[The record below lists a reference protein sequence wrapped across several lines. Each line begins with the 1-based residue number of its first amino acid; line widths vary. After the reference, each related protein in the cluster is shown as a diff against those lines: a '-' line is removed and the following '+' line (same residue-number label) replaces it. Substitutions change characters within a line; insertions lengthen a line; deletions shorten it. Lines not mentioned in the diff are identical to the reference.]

1 MAKVI
6 STTNRNPA
14 GEKEIKEGFNVSF
27 GPDPLRPTANYHFK
41 LIDGQFTCDVADREH
56 LTLLAAAGYQIVPG
70 DDKEQKA
77 VERAQAE
84 GEALAKKREQEAAA
98 HQEMLNREAKKR
110 LDRAKKDRGLKG
122 TDNVAVVG

>member
-6 STTNRNPA
+6 STTNRNPPS
-14 GEKEIKEGFNVSF
+14 EKEIKEGFNVSF
-27 GPDPLRPTANYHFK
+27 GDPLRSSANYHFK
-41 LIDGQFTCDVADREH
+41 LVDGEFTCDVTDREH
-56 LTLLAAAGYQIVPG
+56 LTLLAAAGYKILPG

-84 GEALAKKREQEAAA
+84 GDALAKKREQEAAA
-98 HQEMLNREAKKR
+98 HQEMLNREAKNR
-110 LDRAKKDRGLKG
+110 LNRAKKERGLNG